1 MIKSALD
8 SVVIVDIRRVR
19 SDSPMV
25 LMPPWLAYSGGLP
38 HVSVALPRMKKDDP
52 PGGLRLPG
60 GNALAGYYR
69 MLIQDR
75 GQADADVAFRTLR
88 LGLLD
93 YLRAQPSA
101 NLGQVFAAHS
111 AGLRAQLARLLRV
124 A

>member
-1 MIKSALD
+1 
-8 SVVIVDIRRVR
+8 
-19 SDSPMV
+19 
-25 LMPPWLAYSGGLP
+25 
-38 HVSVALPRMKKDDP
+38 VSVALPRMKKDDP